1 MAQNY
6 IGVDL
11 SSDWIDIHDP
21 LRGTFRIA
29 NSNAAL
35 ARWMGSFAPE
45 DFLVFEATSGCDRAI
60 LQEAEARGIAM
71 RRINPLHGWHF
82 ARSLNLP
89 KTDRVDA
96 RMLARFGAERQPE
109 PQAASSPARRELA
122 ELETRREQL
131 KVMEGQEKSRLRK
144 ATLEAVRGDHLTML
158 RSLAARRAKIEA
170 HIRDHL
176 KAHPDLARTA
186 HLLQSI
192 PGIGIV
198 AATVLIAHLPEL
210 GRIDRRAIA
219 SLAGLA
225 PKARESGKWRGNRP
239 IGDGRRHIRR
249 ALYMAALS
257 ALRSRSCFA
266 QAVSALRAKGK
277 PGKVIAIAM
286 ARKLLVIANA
296 IICKQEPFRS
306 AKQ

>member
-21 LRGTFRIA
+21 MRGTLRIA
-29 NSNAAL
+29 NATAAL
-35 ARWMGSFAPE
+35 GAWMATFAPE
-45 DFLVFEATSGCDRAI
+45 DFLIFEATSGCDRAI

-109 PQAASSPARRELA
+109 PQAASSPARMALA

-131 KVMEGQEKSRLRK
+131 KVMEGQEKNRLRK
-144 ATLEAVRGDHLTML
+144 ATVAAVRDDHLTL
-158 RSLAARRAKIEA
+158 LHSLAARITQIGA

-176 KAHPDLARTA
+176 KAHPDLARAA

-225 PKARESGKWRGNRP
+225 PKARESGKWRGKRT
-239 IGDGRRHIRR
+239 IGDGRHHIRR

-257 ALRSRSCFA
+257 ALRPGSCFA

-296 IICKQEPFRS
+296 IISKQEPFRS
-306 AKQ
+306 AK

>member
-11 SSDWIDIHDP
+11 SSEWIDIHDP
-21 LRGTFRIA
+21 VRGELRIV
-29 NSNAAL
+29 NSIAAL
-35 ARWMGSFAPE
+35 MAWMEELASE
-45 DFLVFEATSGCDRAI
+45 DFLVFEATSGCDSPIRQA
-60 LQEAEARGIAM
+60 AEARGIAF

-89 KTDRVDA
+89 KTDKVDA
-96 RMLARFGAERQPE
+96 RMLARLGAERRPE
-109 PQAASSPARRELA
+109 PQAASSPARMALA

-131 KVMEGQEKSRLRK
+131 KVMEVQEKNRLRK
-144 ATLEAVRGDHLTML
+144 ASLDVVREDHLTML
-158 RSLAARRAKIEA
+158 RTLAEHLAKIEQS
-170 HIRDHL
+170 IRDHF
-176 KAHPDLARTA
+176 KAHPELAEAAR
-186 HLLQSI
+186 LLQSI

-198 AATVLIAHLPEL
+198 AAAVLIAHLPEL
-210 GRIDRRAIA
+210 GTLDRRAVA

-225 PKARESGKWRGNRP
+225 PRARESGKWRGNRP
-239 IGDGRRHIRR
+239 IGDGRRYVRR

-257 ALRSRSCFA
+257 ALRPSSCFA
-266 QAVSALRAKGK
+266 QTVGVLREKGK
-277 PGKVIAIAM
+277 PGKVIAIAI

-296 IICKQEPFRS
+296 IVRKQEAFRA

>member
-21 LRGTFRIA
+21 LRGASRIA
-29 NSNAAL
+29 NSNAVLGA
-35 ARWMGSFAPE
+35 WMGTFAPE
-45 DFLVFEATSGCDRAI
+45 DFLIFEATSGCDRAI
-60 LQEAEARGIAM
+60 LQEAEARGIPM

-96 RMLARFGAERQPE
+96 RMLARFGVERKPE
-109 PQAASSPARRELA
+109 PQVASSPARVALA
-122 ELETRREQL
+122 ELEMRRQQL
-131 KVMEGQEKSRLRK
+131 KVMEGQEKSRLHK
-144 ATLEAVRGDHLTML
+144 ATVEAVRDDHLTML
-158 RSLAARRAKIEA
+158 RSLATRTAKIEA

-176 KAHPDLARTA
+176 QAHPDLARA
-186 HLLQSI
+186 AQLLQTI
-192 PGIGIV
+192 PGIGIA

-257 ALRSRSCFA
+257 TLRSSSCFA
-266 QAVSALRAKGK
+266 GAVGALRAKGK

-296 IICKQEPFRS
+296 IISKQEPFRS
-306 AKQ
+306 TQR